1 MAMEDIMK
9 REKDSGENISGIF
22 NFTTVI
28 DDMWKGFKKSFWI
41 LTAIVSLCASLFYFK
56 EKMTYEPIYEAYTSF
71 VVNTKTAYGYS
82 DNYYNQSAVGQLNN
96 TFPYILTSGVLEQR
110 VAESLGFEKK
120 VPATIWTEVI
130 PDTSIFTIRVRA
142 KTGQL
147 AYDVL
152 QATIKY
158 YPTVAEYII
167 GETQLV
173 KMDESGVSEM
183 MLNPPNYKKDAIY
196 GVIAG
201 IIASMGILFLYAI
214 TKKTVRSEYDLQAGI
229 SVPYLGSIPKIKL
242 KKRSKKKSLILMEH
256 SGSNASLAE
265 SLRIVRSRIMKKI
278 EKEGYKRIL
287 VTSAAVSEGKTT
299 LAVNIALS
307 MARKGKRVVLVDG
320 DLRNPSVAKA
330 MGLEDVNVGTADVL
344 RGDADVMESLIR
356 YEDTSLRVLPGTTP
370 LRNPGKLL
378 GSKQMEEMLDAL
390 TRDRNYVIVDTP
402 PCGMLSDASV
412 IARFVQGAVIV
423 VRQDYARTDKIIAGI
438 EHLVAT
444 GTELIGF
451 VLNGTQVG
459 ITGYGYGYGRSYG
472 YGYGY
477 GYGHR
482 KYGYGRRKNAYGYGE
497 ETPDQDKESED
508 DLHTV

>member
-1 MAMEDIMK
+1 MAVEIIMAMEDIMK
-9 REKDSGENISGIF
+9 REKDSGENVSGIF

-28 DDMWKGFKKSFWI
+28 DDMWKGFRKSFWL
-41 LTAIVSLCASLFYFK
+41 LTAIVSLCASLFYFR
-56 EKMTYEPIYEAYTSF
+56 EKLTYEPVYEAYTSF

-82 DNYYNQSAVGQLNN
+82 ENYYNQSALGQLNN
-96 TFPYILTSGVLEQR
+96 TFPYILTSGVLEQV

-173 KMDESGVSEM
+173 KMDESGVPEM
-183 MLNPPNYKKDAIY
+183 MLNPPNYKKGAVY

-201 IIASMGILFLYAI
+201 IVLSMGILLLYAI
-214 TKKTVRSEYDLQAGI
+214 TKKTVRNEGDLQAGI
-229 SVPYLGSIPKIKL
+229 SVPYLGSIPKVKL
-242 KKRSKKKSLILMEH
+242 KKRSKKKSSILLEYGGNN
-256 SGSNASLAE
+256 SVLAE
-265 SLRIVRSRIMKKI
+265 SLRIVRSRIMKTT
-278 EKEGYKRIL
+278 EKGGYKRIL

-307 MARKGKRVVLVDG
+307 MARKGKNVVLIDG
-320 DLRNPSVAKA
+320 DLRNPSVAKV
-330 MGLEDVNVGTADVL
+330 MGLNDVKVGTADVL
-344 RGDADVMESLIR
+344 RGEADVMDALIT
-356 YEDTSLRVLPGTTP
+356 YKDTTLRVIPGAAP
-370 LRNPGKLL
+370 LRNTGKLL
-378 GSKQMEEMLDAL
+378 GSKQMEEMLEIL
-390 TRDRNYVIVDTP
+390 VNEGNYVIIDTP

-423 VRQDYARTDKIIAGI
+423 VKQDYARTDKIIAGI

-444 GTELIGF
+444 GTDLIGF

-459 ITGYGYGYGRSYG
+459 ITGYSYGYGRSYG

-497 ETPDQDKESED
+497 ETPD
-508 DLHTV
+508 

>member
-1 MAMEDIMK
+1 MAVEIIMAMEDIMK
-9 REKDSGENISGIF
+9 RENDNGENLSGIF

-28 DDMWKGFKKSFWI
+28 DDMWKGFRKSCWI
-41 LTAIVSLCASLFYFK
+41 LIAIVSVCASAFYFR
-56 EKMTYEPIYEAYTSF
+56 EKLTYQPVYEAYTSF

-82 DNYYNQSAVGQLNN
+82 DNYYNQSALKQLNS
-96 TFPYILTSGVLEQR
+96 TFPYILTSGVLGQV
-110 VAESLGFEKK
+110 VAESLGFEKH
-120 VPATIWTEVI
+120 VPASIWTEVI

-142 KTGQL
+142 KSGQL

-158 YPTVAEYII
+158 YPTVAAYII

-173 KMDESGVSEM
+173 KMDESGVPEV
-183 MLNPPNYKKDAIY
+183 MLNPPNYKKGALY

-201 IIASMGILFLYAI
+201 AIISAGLLFLYAI
-214 TKKTVRSEYDLQAGI
+214 TKKTVRSERDLQDGM
-229 SVPYLGSIPKIKL
+229 SVPYLGSIPKMKL
-242 KKRSKKKSLILMEH
+242 KKRSKKKSSILLEQ
-256 SGSNASLAE
+256 SGGSNTFAE
-265 SLRIVRSRIMKKI
+265 SFRIVRSRIMKTI
-278 EKEGYKRIL
+278 EAKGYKRIL
-287 VTSAAVSEGKTT
+287 VSSAAVSEGKTT
-299 LAVNIALS
+299 MAVNIALS
-307 MARKGKRVVLVDG
+307 MARKGKNVVLVDG

-330 MGLEDVNVGTADVL
+330 MGLTDVKAGTVDVL
-344 RGDADVMESLIR
+344 RGEANIMDALIT
-356 YEDTSLRVLPGTTP
+356 YKDTSLSVLPGGKA

-378 GSKQMEEMLDAL
+378 GSKQMEEMLETL
-390 TRDRNYVIVDTP
+390 VNEGNYVIIDTP
-402 PCGMLSDASV
+402 PCGILSDASV
-412 IARFVQGAVIV
+412 IARFVQGAVMV

-444 GTELIGF
+444 GTDLIGF

-482 KYGYGRRKNAYGYGE
+482 KYGYGRRKHAYGYGE
-497 ETPDQDKESED
+497 ETSE
-508 DLHTV
+508 

>member
-1 MAMEDIMK
+1 MGTEDIMK
-9 REKDSGENISGIF
+9 KEKDNGENISGLF

-41 LTAIVSLCASLFYFK
+41 LTAIVSMCASLFYFR
-56 EKMTYEPIYEAYTSF
+56 EKLTYEPVYEAYTSF

-82 DNYYNQSAVGQLNN
+82 DNYYNQSALSQLNN
-96 TFPYILTSGVLEQR
+96 TFPYILTSGVLEQV
-110 VAESLGFEKK
+110 VAESLGFEKS

-152 QATIKY
+152 QATIQH
-158 YPTVAEYII
+158 YPKVAEYII

-173 KMDESGVSEM
+173 KMDESGVPEI
-183 MLNPPNYKKDAIY
+183 MLNPPDYKKGAVY

-201 IIASMGILFLYAI
+201 IIISMGILFLYAI
-214 TKKTVRSEYDLQAGI
+214 TKKTVRSETDLQARM
-229 SVPYLGSIPKIKL
+229 SVPYLGSIPKVKL
-242 KKRSKKKSLILMEH
+242 KKRSKKRSLILLEH
-256 SGSNASLAE
+256 SGSNGVLAE
-265 SLRIVRSRIMKKI
+265 SFRIVRSRIMKTT

-287 VTSAAVSEGKTT
+287 ITSAAVSEGKTT
-299 LAVNIALS
+299 LSVNIALS
-307 MARKGKRVVLVDG
+307 LARKGKQVILVDA

-330 MGLEDVNVGTADVL
+330 MGLEDVKVGTADVL
-344 RGDADVMESLIR
+344 RGSADAMELLVQ
-356 YEDTSLRVLPGTTP
+356 YKDMSLRVLPGATP
-370 LRNPGKLL
+370 VRNPGNLL
-378 GSKQMEEMLDAL
+378 GSKKMEEMLDLLAS
-390 TRDRNYVIVDTP
+390 DADYIIVDTP
-402 PCGMLSDASV
+402 PCGMLADASI
-412 IARFVQGAVIV
+412 IARFMQGVIIA
-423 VRQDYARTDKIIAGI
+423 VRQDYARTDKVIAGI
-438 EHLVAT
+438 EHIVAT
-444 GTELIGF
+444 GTDLIGF

-482 KYGYGRRKNAYGYGE
+482 KYGYGRRKQVYGYGE
-497 ETPDQDKESED
+497 NATD
-508 DLHTV
+508 